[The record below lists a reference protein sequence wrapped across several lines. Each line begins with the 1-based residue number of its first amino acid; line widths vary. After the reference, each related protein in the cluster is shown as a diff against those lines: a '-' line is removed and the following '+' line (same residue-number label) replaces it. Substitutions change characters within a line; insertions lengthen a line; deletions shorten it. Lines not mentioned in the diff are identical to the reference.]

1 LESRQD
7 CGGQLCRYE
16 TLMKKANSCQFGNF
30 CEFTQIAM
38 EIRNGAWYNYHKERA
53 IPLFHE
59 RSEPYEV
66 YLHLQE
72 DPPERFH

>member
-1 LESRQD
+1 
-7 CGGQLCRYE
+7 
-16 TLMKKANSCQFGNF
+16 
-30 CEFTQIAM
+30 M